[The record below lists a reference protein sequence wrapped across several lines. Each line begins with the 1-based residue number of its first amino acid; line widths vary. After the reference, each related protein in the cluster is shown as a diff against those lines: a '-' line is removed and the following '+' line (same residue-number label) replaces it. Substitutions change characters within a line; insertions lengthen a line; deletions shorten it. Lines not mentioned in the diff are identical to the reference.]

1 MTTAV
6 VGTSVPE
13 QLIAAIFDA
22 LLLIDPTINCFLGRR
37 ATEDYSAPHSI
48 VAIPLGAPSIDDH
61 GLKPGGSPW
70 GSNGG
75 RQLMIRH
82 FNIEWR
88 CHDGPAAPDL
98 IPDFTNTEALYVAT
112 LVALRTALSPT
123 GEPFHNGIHFSS
135 EEWIDQQEGEDGY
148 ERSGTVIKFISTL
161 DLPVYD
167 LPPTLVSLTA
177 TPKILTTVTELDQT
191 VTINES

>member
-1 MTTAV
+1 MPSI

-13 QLIAAIFDA
+13 QLIGAIFAA
-22 LLLIDPTINCFLGRR
+22 LQNLDGTITCEIGRR
-37 ATEDYSAPHSI
+37 ATEDNEKPHSV
-48 VAIPLGAPSIDDH
+48 VAIPLGASSIDDH

-82 FNIEWR
+82 FDVEWR
-88 CHDGPAAPDL
+88 CHDGPLVPGR
-98 IPDFTNTEALYVAT
+98 IPDFTNAEALYLAT
-112 LVALRTALSPT
+112 LVAIRTAISPT
-123 GEPFHNGIHFSS
+123 GEPFHNGVHFSG
-135 EEWIDQQEGEDGY
+135 EEWIDQQEGADGY
-148 ERSGTVIKFISTL
+148 ARSGTVIKFISTL

-167 LPPTLVSLTA
+167 AAPTLVSLTA